1 MLFSEGSGSSRTG
14 STPVARTINFITF
27 STSRIYS
34 FQLFKI
40 NLIIIQQLL
49 TISLFTKKASN

>member
-27 STSRIYS
+27 FQHQESILFNYSKIYLN
-34 FQLFKI
+34 LFKI
-40 NLIIIQQLL
+40 NLIIIQ
-49 TISLFTKKASN
+49 